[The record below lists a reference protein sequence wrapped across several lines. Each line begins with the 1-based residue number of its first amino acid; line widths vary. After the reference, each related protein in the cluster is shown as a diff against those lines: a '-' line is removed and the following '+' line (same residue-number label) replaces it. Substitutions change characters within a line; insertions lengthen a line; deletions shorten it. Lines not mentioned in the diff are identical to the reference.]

1 MKKATLS
8 VLLLFVVFL
17 SGYSLRVSASIE
29 YAKETGKKCVYCH
42 SSTQPGMSDLQW
54 AGKYYAEKRTLK
66 GYSPDAVTSAAQII
80 EGLPVAETATE
91 GINWREL
98 RQVYH
103 TKCSTCHGLKGEG
116 TPGMNARD
124 FTDAVWQASKKDEEI
139 REAIK
144 KGNLPL
150 MPPFAESLEQKTV
163 DGLVKLLRRFG
174 PAEQNKKKEVK
185 SKP

>member
-1 MKKATLS
+1 LKKVTIALLPLFT
-8 VLLLFVVFL
+8 VLL
-17 SGYSLRVSASIE
+17 SGYSFRVSASIE

-42 SSTQPGMSDLQW
+42 SSTRPGMTDLHW

-66 GYSPDAVTSAAQII
+66 GYSPDAVTSAAQIV
-80 EGLPVAETATE
+80 EGLPVAGTAPAE
-91 GINWREL
+91 GISWREL

-103 TKCSTCHGLKGEG
+103 TKCSTCHGLRGEG

-124 FTDAVWQASKKDEEI
+124 FTDAAWQASKKDGEI

-150 MPPFAESLEQKTV
+150 MPPFAESLEQKTL

-174 PAEQNKKKEVK
+174 PAEDDKKK
-185 SKP
+185 SKLEP